1 MIRHFSVLYVGHI
14 EMENIGKDG
23 TPADARRYPNE
34 RLIEAYRMAT
44 DVAKVMDRLDFYALW
59 MAEHHFQREGYE
71 CIPNLILLSTYLAR
85 QTQQLKF
92 GCAFNIVPMWHPIR
106 LAEDYA
112 VADIL
117 TGGRV
122 IFGIGRGYHT
132 REVETFGAPMLDNN
146 ANKELFEE
154 QMEIIFKCFN
164 EESFSHQGK
173 RYTIPARVPYRG
185 YDLKELTVV
194 PRPIH
199 RPVEIWQ
206 PIVSGRT
213 LEYVAKMGIKGV
225 IGLTG
230 EKLAEQLFQQFR
242 DVAGRYGRKLELG
255 EDLAWQGGFYLA
267 NSQEEAIR
275 RLRPYHDERYKWYA
289 PFGFVRYTDA
299 QGRPWGTPGAPARL
313 PLLEDGVEQKV
324 WLCGTADDVIE
335 ALKELEAKYP
345 ALEHVWFHWPEAM
358 PQAEYVEQLQRL
370 AEEVMPA
377 FRGRQ
382 ATETAAS
389 PGVSQPAPAGGR

>member
-1 MIRHFSVLYVGHI
+1 MIKHFSVLYVGHI

-34 RLIEAYRMAT
+34 RLIEAFRMAT
-44 DVAKVMDRLDFYALW
+44 DVAKEMDRLDFYALW

-71 CIPNLILLSTYLAR
+71 CIPNLILLSTYLAT

-112 VADIL
+112 AADIL

-122 IFGIGRGYHT
+122 IFGVGRGYHT

-164 EESFSHQGK
+164 EESFSHGGK
-173 RYTIPARVPYRG
+173 HYTIPARVPYRG
-185 YDLKELTVV
+185 YDLKELTMV

-199 RPVEIWQ
+199 RPVQVWQ

-242 DVAGRYGRKLELG
+242 DAAGRYGRTLELG

-324 WLCGTADDVIE
+324 WLCGTADDVIGT
-335 ALKELEAKYP
+335 LKELEAKYP

-377 FRGRQ
+377 FRGRE
-382 ATETAAS
+382 ATETAAA
-389 PGVSQPAPAGGR
+389 PGASRPAPAGRR